1 MSINPTRAKLFRT
14 TALFACLLLSACTQ
28 WYFELGEPVNELE
41 LPPESVTYLSEALAM
56 LGPPQRISAG
66 ESGYILAWEHWIVRE
81 NSFGFSLG
89 MIGADVLSADIGN
102 LYAKGEF
109 LLLTFDRDHI
119 LTAVSR
125 TNWDNRRGGGQA
137 VQPFGFVD
145 VVELGDLVGRMP
157 QHRWGASMLE
167 RLPEALNEGS
177 DPDSGEAGVEQR
189 GTPESVGQR
198 ALEMN

>member
-1 MSINPTRAKLFRT
+1 MSRLKTSLHRAAGF
-14 TALFACLLLSACTQ
+14 AACLLLSACTQ
-28 WYFELGEPVNELE
+28 WRFELGEPVNQLE
-41 LPPESVTYLSEALAM
+41 LPPEGVTYLSEALAM
-56 LGPPQRISAG
+56 LGPPQRISAA

-89 MIGADVLSADIGN
+89 MIGAEFLSADIGN

-119 LTAVSR
+119 LTAVTR
-125 TNWDNRRGGGQA
+125 TNWDNRQGGGQA

-145 VVELGDLVGRMP
+145 VVELGDLVVRMP
-157 QHRWGASMLE
+157 QHSWGASMLD
-167 RLPEALNEGS
+167 RLPEALNEAS
-177 DPDSGEAGVEQR
+177 TPDSGENGLEQR
-189 GTPESVGQR
+189 GTPEGVGQR